1 MFLHYLIISITR
13 DANYSGFC
21 GIIPIFKA
29 NFRITIS
36 NVKITANN
44 NLKMVPDQ
52 ITGVTPTSTPV
63 IPITGSKLKTDWF
76 VRYLLEKR

>member
-1 MFLHYLIISITR
+1 MKNLQGGKELIVDYAAVG
-13 DANYSGFC
+13 DANHSDFC

-36 NVKITANN
+36 NVKIAANN
-44 NLKMVPDQ
+44 NLKMVPDK

-63 IPITGSKLKTDWF
+63 IPDH
-76 VRYLLEKR
+76 R